1 MHGSNGCCLLQALW
15 EHICHGNIF
24 TAFKHLLN
32 YFSKEGYDSEMIPLV
47 LLDEAICEKSSKNL
61 TSENA
66 QKNETDSVTIHQGA
80 FSLTGNPKK
89 KKTKTKNKS
98 PLHPFSFGH
107 RTCYNVK
114 LKNKTKLKFPPREGV
129 HKKC

>member
-47 LLDEAICEKSSKNL
+47 LFDEAICEKSSKNL
-61 TSENA
+61 TAENA
-66 QKNETDSVTIHQGA
+66 QKNETDSVTIHRGA

-89 KKTKTKNKS
+89 KNKNK
-98 PLHPFSFGH
+98 
-107 RTCYNVK
+107 K
-114 LKNKTKLKFPPREGV
+114 QIPPAPILLWPQDMLQ
-129 HKKC
+129 HKAKKQNETEIPPKRRCT